1 MKEAM
6 FYKKLADHKVKC
18 TLCAHQCEIASGKR
32 GICRVRENQEGVLYS
47 LNYQRLI
54 AEHIDPIE
62 KKPLFHFYPGTQS
75 YSIAAMGCNFRC
87 LHCQNWS
94 ISQVRKDIIEGEKV
108 SPERVVQAALHS
120 GCSSISYT
128 YTEPTIYFETAF
140 EISRLAQQKGLKNVF
155 VTNGYLSSE
164 ALHYI
169 APYLD
174 AANIDLKAMSDKF
187 YREICGARLEPVLE
201 CIRQY
206 YELGIWIEITTLII
220 PGYNDKEEELAQIA
234 EFIADI
240 DRGIPW
246 HVTAFYPTYQL
257 NDASPTPLST
267 LKRAYQIGKE
277 KGLYYVYQ
285 GNVGEGE
292 NTFCPSCGQLLVSR
306 RYFSVANKIK
316 NGKCPFCGEKIQ
328 GIMSVSGDGPL
339 TD

>member
-18 TLCAHQCEIASGKR
+18 VLCAHRCEIVSGKR

-62 KKPLFHFYPGTQS
+62 KKPLFHFYPGSQS
-75 YSIAAMGCNFRC
+75 YSIAAIGCNFRC

-234 EFIADI
+234 QFIADI

-257 NDASPTPLST
+257 YNASPTPLST

-285 GNVGEGE
+285 GNVG
-292 NTFCPSCGQLLVSR
+292 
-306 RYFSVANKIK
+306 
-316 NGKCPFCGEKIQ
+316 
-328 GIMSVSGDGPL
+328 
-339 TD
+339 

>member
-1 MKEAM
+1 M
-6 FYKKLADHKVKC
+6 FYKKLADHKIKC

-94 ISQVRKDIIEGEKV
+94 ISQVRKNIIEGEKV

-206 YELGIWIEITTLII
+206 YKLGIWIEITTLII

-234 EFIADI
+234 QFIADI
-240 DRGIPW
+240 DQGIPW

-267 LKRAYQIGKE
+267 LRRAYQIGKE

-306 RYFSVANKIK
+306 RYFSVVNKIK

>member
-1 MKEAM
+1 M

-187 YREICGARLEPVLE
+187 YR
-201 CIRQY
+201 
-206 YELGIWIEITTLII
+206 
-220 PGYNDKEEELAQIA
+220 
-234 EFIADI
+234 
-240 DRGIPW
+240 
-246 HVTAFYPTYQL
+246 
-257 NDASPTPLST
+257 
-267 LKRAYQIGKE
+267 
-277 KGLYYVYQ
+277 
-285 GNVGEGE
+285 
-292 NTFCPSCGQLLVSR
+292 
-306 RYFSVANKIK
+306 
-316 NGKCPFCGEKIQ
+316 
-328 GIMSVSGDGPL
+328 
-339 TD
+339 